1 MTEVARTSEVTA
13 ETAFRDELI
22 DRGLLIPTTVLGI
35 YGRSGVFE
43 SIVMGIE
50 DLVTRET
57 APDRPE
63 VVRYPPVLPR
73 RDVETSGYL
82 DSFPHMTGSVWTLSG
97 GEREAIELGERAS
110 RHEDWSEFQEQS
122 ESMLVPAACYPVYPW
137 IAAAGPLPD
146 EGRLIDIECYCFRHE
161 PSPDPARMQAFRQR
175 ENVRIGSGEQ
185 VSDWHSSWIGRG
197 VSILSSLG
205 LAVEPTPAS
214 DPFFGRGGK
223 VLAQSQREQ
232 ALKIEL
238 VYPLHS
244 RERPTPI
251 MSINYH
257 LDLFG
262 TAFGISREDGVT
274 AHTACF
280 GFGVERITLALL
292 KEHGLDVESWP
303 TAVRDRLWPSP

>member
-1 MTEVARTSEVTA
+1 MTGAATGELSA
-13 ETAFRDELI
+13 ETAFRDALI
-22 DRGLLIPTTVLGI
+22 DSGLLIPTSVLGI

-43 SIVMGIE
+43 GVVMGIE

-73 RDVETSGYL
+73 HDVETSGYL
-82 DSFPHMTGSVWTLSG
+82 DSFPHLTGSVWTLSG
-97 GEREAIELGERAS
+97 GETEAIELGERAS
-110 RHEDWSEFQEQS
+110 RHEDWSDYQEQS
-122 ESMLVPAACYPVYPW
+122 ESMLVPAACYPAYPW
-137 IAAAGPLPD
+137 VAASGPLPSG
-146 EGRLIDIECYCFRHE
+146 GRLIDIECYCFRHE
-161 PSPDPARMQAFRQR
+161 PSIDPARMQAFRQR
-175 ENVRIGSGEQ
+175 ENVRIGSEGE
-185 VSDWHSSWIGRG
+185 VSQWHGSWIRRG
-197 VSILSSLG
+197 TSILSSLG

-223 VLAQSQREQ
+223 VLAQSQKEQ
-232 ALKIEL
+232 SLKIEL

-262 TAFGISREDGVT
+262 TAFGISLADGAN

-292 KEHGLDVESWP
+292 KEHGFDVESWP
-303 TAVRDRLWPSP
+303 VAVRERLWPSQ